1 MEASRDSAGGA
12 RATVYARLRKHP
24 FVEPFDDAHVRR
36 LAELAR
42 DVRFERDQVV
52 FHEGDECNEFYL
64 IASGLIAL
72 EVEEPGH
79 TLRVQTLSEGDELGW
94 SSLLMASGK
103 QFQAR
108 ALEPVEALAFD
119 ATQLLAEC
127 RKDPAFGFDFAYRL
141 LGVVAGRLHFT
152 RMQLHDM
159 YSPVAKRA
167 GT

>member
-1 MEASRDSAGGA
+1 MGHDGRMSDSALL
-12 RATVYARLRKHP
+12 ARLRKHP
-24 FVEPFDDAHVRR
+24 FVEGFDAAHVER

-42 DVRFERDQVV
+42 DAGFGRDEVV
-52 FHEGDECNEFYL
+52 FHEGDVCNEFYL
-64 IASGLIAL
+64 IVSGLIAL

-108 ALEPVEALAFD
+108 ALERVEAIAFD
-119 ATQLLAEC
+119 ASQLLAEC
-127 RKDPAFGFDFAYRL
+127 RRDASFGFEFTYRL
-141 LGVVAGRLHFT
+141 LGVVARRLHST